1 MANICTGQNQMHIIL
16 TRIVRAFNEV
26 FKKDK
31 KYLGT
36 SIFFLCCCTVY
47 IELYDLWPFHEH
59 PLKHKSRFLSTA
71 PVSQKSWVRIPFRPE
86 FFSGFNFT
94 AA

>member
-16 TRIVRAFNEV
+16 TRIGRAFNEV

-31 KYLGT
+31 KCLGT
-36 SIFFLCCCTVY
+36 SIFFLWCCTVY

-59 PLKHKSRFLSTA
+59 PLKHKSRFSEHCNGIA
-71 PVSQKSWVRIPFRPE
+71 EVMGSNPVQ
-86 FFSGFNFT
+86 
-94 AA
+94 A